1 VVTHTPPSAVPLRVA
16 ALYRFAAIAD
26 CQAVRDQLEAL
37 CRPEVRGTLLVAHE
51 GLNGTIAGPEAAVD
65 RVLDGIRALPGFAA
79 LDVKFADAA
88 TMPFH
93 RLKVRIKPEIVTM
106 GQPDLDPAANAGT
119 YVAPAD
125 WNDLIRQPDVVVIDT
140 RNDYEAAVGAF
151 EGAIQPNTRGF
162 RDFPDW
168 FRTEGRALLAGP
180 NPPKVA
186 MYCTG
191 GIRCEKATAFLKAE
205 GVQDV
210 FHLEGGILRYLET
223 TPPSDSLWQ
232 GECFVFDER
241 VAVGHGL
248 SEGTHSLCRGCRMP
262 VSPEGR
268 TSPRYIEGIACDR
281 CADSRTEEDR
291 ARYLERARQVEIA
304 ARRGVAHIGAAATPP
319 GTGPRSPPP
328 PAEDR

>member
-1 VVTHTPPSAVPLRVA
+1 MGVDDRDLKTGGAIRVA
-16 ALYRFAAIAD
+16 ALYRFAGIAD
-26 CQAVRDQLEAL
+26 CEAVRDRLEAL
-37 CRPEVRGTLLVAHE
+37 CRPEVRGTLLIAHE
-51 GLNGTIAGPEAAVD
+51 GLNGTIAGPPDAIE
-65 RVLDGIRALPGFAA
+65 RVLAGIRALPGFAG
-79 LDVKFADAA
+79 LDVKYATAE

-106 GQPDLDPAANAGT
+106 GQPDLDPSDAGT

-125 WNDLIRQPDVVVIDT
+125 WNALIRDPGTVVIDT

-151 EGAIQPNTRGF
+151 EGAVQPNTRGF

-168 FRTEGRALLAGP
+168 FRTEGRALLDGP

-191 GIRCEKATAFLKAE
+191 GIRCEKATAFLKSE

-223 TPPSDSLWQ
+223 TPEADSLWR

-241 VAVGHGL
+241 VSVGHGL
-248 SEGTHSLCRGCRMP
+248 TPGSHSLCRGCRMP
-262 VSPEGR
+262 VSEEGR
-268 TSPRYIEGIACDR
+268 KSPRYVEGVACDR
-281 CADSRTEEDR
+281 CHD
-291 ARYLERARQVEIA
+291 ARSDEQRQRYRERHRQMEIA
-304 ARRGVAHIGAAATPP
+304 AELSIDHLGVAL
-319 GTGPRSPPP
+319 
-328 PAEDR
+328 PARPKD

>member
-1 VVTHTPPSAVPLRVA
+1 MVTHTPPSAVPLRVA